1 MVLTKLGSNREMGSQ
16 KSPSIGI
23 VGDSLRRPRSRA
35 LFSSTIT
42 IIWRLRFAK
51 ENHLKLGNKAKR

>member
-1 MVLTKLGSNREMGSQ
+1 MGSQ